1 MALVEL
7 VSAAFKID
15 GLVESREQAGKKSD
29 TSKDNWSLHNSAVI
43 KSFESEQK
51 SLIADSLLKAF

>member
-15 GLVESREQAGKKSD
+15 GLAESREQAGKKSD
-29 TSKDNWSLHNSAVI
+29 TSKDSWPLHNSAVI
-43 KSFESEQK
+43 K
-51 SLIADSLLKAF
+51 L

>member
-15 GLVESREQAGKKSD
+15 GLAESREQAGKKSD
-29 TSKDNWSLHNSAVI
+29 TSKDTWSLHNSAII
-43 KSFESEQK
+43 K
-51 SLIADSLLKAF
+51 L